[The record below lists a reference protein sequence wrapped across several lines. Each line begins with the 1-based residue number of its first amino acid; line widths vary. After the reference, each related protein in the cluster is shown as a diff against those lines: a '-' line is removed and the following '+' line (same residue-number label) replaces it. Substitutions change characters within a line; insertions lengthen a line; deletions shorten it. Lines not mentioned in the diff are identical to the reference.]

1 MSSGWQTIRKLRSK
15 LVLASWTIIL
25 CTLLAT
31 LSLGQTP
38 FDQSSLGQNPA
49 GQIPAGQI
57 PAGQIPVGQIP
68 AGQISAGQISAIEQQ
83 LQALRD
89 SLPPQALQNLQQ
101 LPAGLPQLPQSAM
114 QGVGPNGQF
123 QNPLQT
129 NPNET
134 PIAAPRPPGELK
146 VEAQNELVTIFA
158 RDADLRVLL
167 ATIAQEN
174 RINII
179 PSQEVTG
186 IVSVTLHD
194 KPVLQALDAILR
206 VHGFTWQVLDNIIY
220 VSKPNKLLNQNP
232 TLLGLQLQ
240 VFELNYISAIDA
252 EKVIAGLLSPA
263 GRVFAQASAN
273 SNPRQSGE
281 RLIVE
286 DFPDRVQRITEYIQ
300 CVDIPPRQVLI
311 EAEVLQVNLTE
322 DERHGVNLD
331 ALFRMGNG
339 RFVVESAGM
348 ATIATG
354 APTFRLG
361 VESTDLNSVIEFLKA
376 KSNVRT
382 LATPKLL
389 VITGQEGKIQ
399 VGSKL
404 GYTTIQQN
412 QTSTIQNVE
421 FLELGVIL
429 TVEPIV
435 TRDGQVVMKVQ
446 PQVSGGRINPDTSL
460 PEEET
465 TQTETT
471 VILPDGKGMIIGGL
485 IKEDDSKKSSWVPYL
500 GELPVLGGLFR
511 RSNTASARSEVII
524 ALTPHIV
531 PYQEP
536 IFSREADQYRR
547 VTGFEPH
554 TGEQQWIDPNGN
566 ASVQIQNYNPSQ
578 LDLQEYQPA
587 FPNNNTLPENAPMQ
601 PAFIEQNPNQSNNF
615 PAYAPSPTFTPLVAP
630 TTPYTP

>member
-1 MSSGWQTIRKLRSK
+1 MSEYVSEVVMSLLWRIMKKQYSQLAL
-15 LVLASWTIIL
+15 LVSWIAIFCPNIAPLAQ
-25 CTLLAT
+25 
-31 LSLGQTP
+31 GQIP
-38 FDQSSLGQNPA
+38 FGQNPN
-49 GQIPAGQI
+49 GQIAGDQTT
-57 PAGQIPVGQIP
+57 AG
-68 AGQISAGQISAIEQQ
+68 AISAIEQQ
-83 LQALRD
+83 LQALRE
-89 SLPPQALQNLQQ
+89 SIPTQALQNLQQ
-101 LPAGLPQLPQSAM
+101 LPAGLPQLPQSAL
-114 QGVGPNGQF
+114 QGANSIGQLPNQAV
-123 QNPLQT
+123 NPSDSPVAT
-129 NPNET
+129 
-134 PIAAPRPPGELK
+134 PRPPGELK
-146 VEAQNELVTIFA
+146 VEAQNELVSIFA
-158 RDADLRVLL
+158 RDADLRLLL

-186 IVSVTLHD
+186 VVSVTLHD

-206 VHGFTWQVLDNIIY
+206 IHGFTWQVLDNIIY
-220 VSKPNKLLNQNP
+220 VSKPNKALNQNP
-232 TLLGLQLQ
+232 TILGLQLQ
-240 VFELNYISAIDA
+240 VFELNYISAMDA
-252 EKVIAGLLSPA
+252 EKVISGLLSPG
-263 GRVFAQASAN
+263 GRVFAQASTN

-286 DFPDRVQRITEYIQ
+286 DFPDRVQRIAEYIQ

-331 ALFRMGNG
+331 ALFRMGDG
-339 RFVVESAGM
+339 RVVVESAGM
-348 ATIATG
+348 ATVATG
-354 APTFRLG
+354 TPTFKLG
-361 VESTDLNSVIEFLKA
+361 VESTDLNSVIEFLKS

-404 GYTTIQQN
+404 GYTTLQQN
-412 QTSTIQNVE
+412 PTSTIQNVE

-460 PEEET
+460 PEEDT

-485 IKEDDSKKSSWVPYL
+485 IKEEDSKKSSWVPYL

-511 RSNTASARSEVII
+511 RRTNSTSRSEVII

-536 IFSREADQYRR
+536 IFSREAQQYRQL
-547 VTGFEPH
+547 TGLEPH
-554 TGEQQWIDPNGN
+554 TGDPYWGGMPT
-566 ASVQIQNYNPSQ
+566 ALPSQQIQNYNPPQ
-578 LDLQEYQPA
+578 LDMNSYQSGYSNSYPS
-587 FPNNNTLPENAPMQ
+587 PNDIPMQ
-601 PAFIEQNPNQSNNF
+601 PAVIEQNPVQGNNL
-615 PAYAPSPTFTPLVAP
+615 PV
-630 TTPYTP
+630 YTPTPEFQPNIQPIQPIQPAQPYVP

>member
-1 MSSGWQTIRKLRSK
+1 MSLLWRMMKKQYSQL
-15 LVLASWTIIL
+15 
-25 CTLLAT
+25 TLLVSWIAIFCPNIAP
-31 LSLGQTP
+31 LAQGQIP
-38 FDQSSLGQNPA
+38 FGQNPNGQVA
-49 GQIPAGQI
+49 GDQTTAG
-57 PAGQIPVGQIP
+57 A
-68 AGQISAGQISAIEQQ
+68 ISAIEQQ

-89 SLPPQALQNLQQ
+89 SIPTQALQNLQQ
-101 LPAGLPQLPQSAM
+101 LPAGLPQLPQSAL
-114 QGVGPNGQF
+114 QGSNSFGQLPNQAV
-123 QNPLQT
+123 NPSDSPVAT
-129 NPNET
+129 
-134 PIAAPRPPGELK
+134 PRPPGELK

-158 RDADLRVLL
+158 RDADLRLLL

-206 VHGFTWQVLDNIIY
+206 IHGFTWQVLDNIIY
-220 VSKPNKLLNQNP
+220 VSKPNKALNQNP
-232 TLLGLQLQ
+232 TILGLQLQ
-240 VFELNYISAIDA
+240 VFELNYISAMDA
-252 EKVIAGLLSPA
+252 EKVISGLLSPG

-286 DFPDRVQRITEYIQ
+286 DFPDRVQRIAEYIQ

-331 ALFRMGNG
+331 ALFRMGDG
-339 RFVVESAGM
+339 RVVVESAGM
-348 ATIATG
+348 ATVATG
-354 APTFRLG
+354 TPTFKLG
-361 VESTDLNSVIEFLKA
+361 VESTDLNSVIEFLKS

-404 GYTTIQQN
+404 GYTTLQQN

-460 PEEET
+460 PEEDT

-485 IKEDDSKKSSWVPYL
+485 IKEEDSKKSSWVPYL

-511 RSNTASARSEVII
+511 RRTNSTSRSEVII

-536 IFSREADQYRR
+536 IFSREAQQYRQL
-547 VTGFEPH
+547 TGLEPH
-554 TGEQQWIDPNGN
+554 TGTPYWGEMPTAPPSQ
-566 ASVQIQNYNPSQ
+566 QIQNYNPPQ
-578 LDLQEYQPA
+578 LDMNGYQSGYSNYYPS
-587 FPNNNTLPENAPMQ
+587 PNDMPMQ
-601 PAFIEQNPNQSNNF
+601 PAVIEQNPVQGNNL
-615 PAYAPSPTFTPLVAP
+615 PV
-630 TTPYTP
+630 YTPTPEFQPNIQPIPPAQPYVP

>member
-1 MSSGWQTIRKLRSK
+1 MSLLWRMMKKQYSQL
-15 LVLASWTIIL
+15 
-25 CTLLAT
+25 TLLVSWIAIFCPNIAP
-31 LSLGQTP
+31 LAQGQIP
-38 FDQSSLGQNPA
+38 FGQNPNGQVA
-49 GQIPAGQI
+49 GDQTTAG
-57 PAGQIPVGQIP
+57 A
-68 AGQISAGQISAIEQQ
+68 ISAIEQQ

-89 SLPPQALQNLQQ
+89 SIPTQALQNLQQ
-101 LPAGLPQLPQSAM
+101 LPAGLPQLPQSAL
-114 QGVGPNGQF
+114 QGSNSVGQLPNQAV
-123 QNPLQT
+123 NPSDSPVAT
-129 NPNET
+129 
-134 PIAAPRPPGELK
+134 PRPPGELK

-158 RDADLRVLL
+158 RDADLRLLL

-206 VHGFTWQVLDNIIY
+206 IHGFTWQVLDNIIY
-220 VSKPNKLLNQNP
+220 VSKPNKALNQNP
-232 TLLGLQLQ
+232 TILGLQLQ
-240 VFELNYISAIDA
+240 VFELNYISAMDA
-252 EKVIAGLLSPA
+252 EKVISGLLSPG

-286 DFPDRVQRITEYIQ
+286 DFPDRVQRIAEYIQ

-331 ALFRMGNG
+331 ALFRMGDG
-339 RFVVESAGM
+339 RVVVESAGM
-348 ATIATG
+348 ATVATG
-354 APTFRLG
+354 TPTFKLG
-361 VESTDLNSVIEFLKA
+361 VESTDLNSVIEFLKS

-404 GYTTIQQN
+404 GYTTLQQN

-460 PEEET
+460 PEEDT

-485 IKEDDSKKSSWVPYL
+485 IKEEDSKKSSWVPYL

-511 RSNTASARSEVII
+511 RRTNSTSRSEVII

-536 IFSREADQYRR
+536 IFSREAQQYRQL
-547 VTGFEPH
+547 TGLEPN
-554 TGEQQWIDPNGN
+554 TGTPYWGEMPTAPPSQ
-566 ASVQIQNYNPSQ
+566 QIQNYNPPQ
-578 LDLQEYQPA
+578 LDMNGYQSGYSNYYPS
-587 FPNNNTLPENAPMQ
+587 PNDMPMQ
-601 PAFIEQNPNQSNNF
+601 PAVIEQNPVQGNNL
-615 PAYAPSPTFTPLVAP
+615 PV
-630 TTPYTP
+630 YTPTPEFQPNIQPIPPAQPYVP

>member
-1 MSSGWQTIRKLRSK
+1 MSLLWRIMKKQYSQLAL
-15 LVLASWTIIL
+15 LVSWIAIFCPNIAPLAQ
-25 CTLLAT
+25 
-31 LSLGQTP
+31 GQIP
-38 FDQSSLGQNPA
+38 FGQNPN
-49 GQIPAGQI
+49 GQIAGDQTT
-57 PAGQIPVGQIP
+57 AG
-68 AGQISAGQISAIEQQ
+68 AISAIEQQ

-89 SLPPQALQNLQQ
+89 SIPTQALQNLQQ
-101 LPAGLPQLPQSAM
+101 LPAGLPQLPQSAL
-114 QGVGPNGQF
+114 QGANSFGQLPNQAA
-123 QNPLQT
+123 NPSESPVAT
-129 NPNET
+129 
-134 PIAAPRPPGELK
+134 PRPPGELK
-146 VEAQNELVTIFA
+146 VEAQNELVSIFA
-158 RDADLRVLL
+158 RDADLRLLL
-167 ATIAQEN
+167 ATVAQEN

-179 PSQEVTG
+179 PSQDVTG
-186 IVSVTLHD
+186 VVSVTLHD

-206 VHGFTWQVLDNIIY
+206 IHGFTWQVLDNIIY
-220 VSKPNKLLNQNP
+220 VSKPNKALNQNP
-232 TLLGLQLQ
+232 TILGLQLQ
-240 VFELNYISAIDA
+240 VFELNYISAMDA
-252 EKVIAGLLSPA
+252 EKVISGLLSPG
-263 GRVFAQASAN
+263 GRVFAQASTN

-286 DFPDRVQRITEYIQ
+286 DFPDRVQRIAEYIQ

-331 ALFRMGNG
+331 ALFRMGDG
-339 RFVVESAGM
+339 RVVVESAGM
-348 ATIATG
+348 ATVATG
-354 APTFRLG
+354 TPTFKLG
-361 VESTDLNSVIEFLKA
+361 VESTDLNSVIEFLKS

-404 GYTTIQQN
+404 GYTTLQQN

-460 PEEET
+460 PEEDT

-485 IKEDDSKKSSWVPYL
+485 IKEEDSKKSSWVPYL

-511 RSNTASARSEVII
+511 RRTNSTSRSEVII

-536 IFSREADQYRR
+536 IFSREAQQYRQL
-547 VTGFEPH
+547 TGLEPH
-554 TGEQQWIDPNGN
+554 TGDPYWGGMPT
-566 ASVQIQNYNPSQ
+566 APPSQQIQNYNPPQ
-578 LDLQEYQPA
+578 LDMNSYQSGYSNSYPS
-587 FPNNNTLPENAPMQ
+587 PNDIPMQ
-601 PAFIEQNPNQSNNF
+601 PAVIEQNPVQGNNL
-615 PAYAPSPTFTPLVAP
+615 PV
-630 TTPYTP
+630 YTPTPELQPNFQPIQPAQPYIP